1 MGNKLTNAQSTN
13 TQEVELTEEQL
24 GELLEELQQGQ
35 GEDAP
40 TQSITFD
47 LDVITSME
55 EFSQPIPE
63 EFDKGVAD
71 VSRYVGQFTTL
82 INSGID
88 SDTATLIMSWIREER
103 MVTDNNKA
111 QVDIVKNQKV
121 AIDKER
127 I

>member
-1 MGNKLTNAQSTN
+1 MENKLTN

-24 GELLEELQQGQ
+24 RELLGELQQGKE
-35 GEDAP
+35 EDTPA
-40 TQSITFD
+40 QSITFD
-47 LDVITSME
+47 LDIISSME
-55 EFSQPIPE
+55 EFSQANE
-63 EFDKGVAD
+63 EEYDKGVMD
-71 VSRYVGQFTTL
+71 VSRYVGQFHAL
-82 INSGID
+82 INSGLD

-103 MVTDNNKA
+103 MVADNNKA